1 MHSTDQ
7 IKIFL
12 NKYNCKNTLVVTGN
26 KSYEA
31 SGSRRLIEESLSN
44 CIFYRFFE
52 FEQNPKIDNVITGVK
67 YFTQNNCDSIIGIGG
82 GSVIDMSKLISSFIN
97 EDLDDISK
105 ILIYKNDFKRKVPL
119 LVVPTTA
126 GSGSEETSFAVL
138 YANKVKYSVN
148 NPTLMPDKVVLNAK
162 LSFTMSKYQ
171 KAVSGLDAFTQ
182 GIESFWSKQSTKES
196 RTFSLKAIN
205 LIWNNLHDSVN
216 YNNYESHCKVVE
228 GANYAGKAINI
239 AKTTAPHAIS
249 YYFTSFHDIM
259 HGHAVCLLFSKIFK
273 YNLSKVK
280 SADKHNKMIF
290 DKLCQILEIDE
301 LNCEESLDKFFIN
314 LGINLNLASLGIDLE
329 KEGELIKSS
338 VNEERLKNN
347 PFDINLKTILKQNL

>member
-119 LVVPTTA
+119 LVVPTTQNQD
-126 GSGSEETSFAVL
+126 SF
-138 YANKVKYSVN
+138 Y
-148 NPTLMPDKVVLNAK
+148 
-162 LSFTMSKYQ
+162 
-171 KAVSGLDAFTQ
+171 
-182 GIESFWSKQSTKES
+182 
-196 RTFSLKAIN
+196 
-205 LIWNNLHDSVN
+205 
-216 YNNYESHCKVVE
+216 
-228 GANYAGKAINI
+228 
-239 AKTTAPHAIS
+239 
-249 YYFTSFHDIM
+249 
-259 HGHAVCLLFSKIFK
+259 
-273 YNLSKVK
+273 
-280 SADKHNKMIF
+280 
-290 DKLCQILEIDE
+290 
-301 LNCEESLDKFFIN
+301 
-314 LGINLNLASLGIDLE
+314 
-329 KEGELIKSS
+329 
-338 VNEERLKNN
+338 
-347 PFDINLKTILKQNL
+347 